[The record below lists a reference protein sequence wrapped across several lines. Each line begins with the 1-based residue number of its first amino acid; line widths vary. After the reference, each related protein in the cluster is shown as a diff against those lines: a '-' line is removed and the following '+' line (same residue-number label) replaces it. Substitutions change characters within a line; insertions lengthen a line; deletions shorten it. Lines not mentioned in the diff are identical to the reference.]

1 MSSGIAVR
9 RFIKRAPRH
18 IVLFSLFAAS
28 LAGCASSPSN
38 QVQSDRAENI
48 ILFIGDGMGISTVT
62 AARIFDGQSQ
72 GKSGEE
78 HVLPFER
85 FDRVALVK
93 TYNTNQQVADSA
105 GTATAMLSGEKTK
118 AGVIGIGP
126 TARRRNCEDALQNPL
141 ENIGEIAKRR
151 GKHVGI
157 VTTARITHAT
167 PASLYAHTPERD
179 WESDIFLPM
188 DDWAAGCR
196 DIAWQLLNS
205 VPEGGLDIAMGG
217 GRAAF
222 YGHDFGGWR
231 RAADD
236 DLVRTWLA
244 GDPARRFIDTAAAL
258 DEIRSDQQVLG
269 LFSRSHMT
277 YVAERDEDTT
287 EPTLSQM
294 TAAAIDRLASSP
306 DGYFLL
312 VEGGRIDHGHHIGKP
327 AYAMLETQAFARAV
341 ETALQKVDLEK
352 TLILVTADH
361 SHVFTMGGYATR
373 GNPILGLVVT
383 NDKTGKPN
391 PSPARARDGK
401 NYRTVQYANGPG
413 AITSLPR
420 PDPDLGVDSLAQA
433 LIPMRAENIDGSVTN
448 DETHGGEDVA
458 IYAAGAGADGVRGV
472 IEQNLIFD
480 IMMSAY
486 GRPLDSAE
494 TTRSQGQTTAISG
507 RMD

>member
-1 MSSGIAVR
+1 MTSGIAMQ
-9 RFIKRAPRH
+9 RFINRVPRH
-18 IVLFSLFAAS
+18 IVLFSLFAAP
-28 LAGCASSPSN
+28 LAGCASFPSN

-48 ILFIGDGMGISTVT
+48 ILFIGDGMGVSTVT

-85 FDRVALVK
+85 FDHVALVK

-126 TARRRNCEDALQNPL
+126 KAGRRNCKDALQYPL

-151 GKHVGI
+151 GKKVGI
-157 VTTARITHAT
+157 VTTARITHGT

-179 WESDIFLPM
+179 WESDQFLPV
-188 DDWAAGCR
+188 DDWAVGCR

-222 YGHDFGGWR
+222 YGRDLGGSR
-231 RAADD
+231 LTADD
-236 DLVRTWLA
+236 DLVRDWLA
-244 GDPARRFIDTAAAL
+244 GNPARRFIDTAAAL
-258 DEIRSDQQVLG
+258 DEILSDQQVLG
-269 LFSRSHMT
+269 LFSQSHMT
-277 YVAERDEDTT
+277 YVAERFEDTT

-294 TAAAIDRLASSP
+294 TAAAIDRLATSP
-306 DGYFLL
+306 EGYFLL

-341 ETALQKVDLEK
+341 ETALKKVDLEE

-383 NDKTGKPN
+383 NDKTGRPN
-391 PSPARARDGK
+391 AGPARAPDGMT
-401 NYRTVQYANGPG
+401 YRTVQYANGPG
-413 AITSLPR
+413 AITGLPR
-420 PDPDLGVDSLAQA
+420 PDPELGVDSLAQA
-433 LIPMRAENIDGSVTN
+433 LIPMRDENIDGSVDD

-458 IYAAGAGADGVRGV
+458 LYAAGAGADGVRGV

-486 GRPLDSAE
+486 EGSSAK
-494 TTRSQGQTTAISG
+494 
-507 RMD
+507 

>member
-1 MSSGIAVR
+1 MSSGTAVQK
-9 RFIKRAPRH
+9 FLDRAPH
-18 IVLFSLFAAS
+18 HTVLFSLFAAS
-28 LAGCASSPSN
+28 LAGCVLSPSN
-38 QVQSDRAENI
+38 QVRSDHAKNV
-48 ILFIGDGMGISTVT
+48 ILFIGDGMGVSTVT

-72 GKSGEE
+72 GKSGED

-85 FDRVALVK
+85 FDHVALVK
-93 TYNTNQQVADSA
+93 TYNTNQQVPDSA

-126 TARRRNCEDALQNPL
+126 KADRSNCEDALRYPL

-151 GKHVGI
+151 GKHVGV

-167 PASLYAHTPERD
+167 PASLYAHSPERD
-179 WESDIFLPM
+179 WESDRFLPA

-217 GRAAF
+217 GRAEF
-222 YGHDFGGWR
+222 YGRDFGGWR
-231 RAADD
+231 RAAND

-244 GDPARRFIDTAAAL
+244 GDPARLFIDTAAAL

-269 LFSRSHMT
+269 LFSQSHMT
-277 YVAERDEDTT
+277 FVAERGEDTT

-294 TAAAIDRLASSP
+294 TAAAIDHLASSP

-312 VEGGRIDHGHHIGKP
+312 VEGGRIDHGHHAGKP

-341 ETALQKVDLEK
+341 ETALQKVDLEE

-383 NDKTGKPN
+383 NDRTGKPN
-391 PSPARARDGK
+391 AGPARAWDGK
-401 NYRTVQYANGPG
+401 TYRTVQYANGPG
-413 AITSLPR
+413 AITGLPR
-420 PDPDLGVDSLAQA
+420 QDPDLGVDSQAQA
-433 LIPMRAENIDGSVTN
+433 LIPMRVEYIDGSVTN
-448 DETHGGEDVA
+448 EETHGGEDVA
-458 IYAAGAGADGVRGV
+458 IYSAGAGADGVRGV

-480 IMMSAY
+480 IIMSAY
-486 GRPLDSAE
+486 GRPSAK
-494 TTRSQGQTTAISG
+494 
-507 RMD
+507 

>member
-1 MSSGIAVR
+1 MQQLIS
-9 RFIKRAPRH
+9 RAPRH
-18 IVLFSLFAAS
+18 IVLFSLFVAA

-38 QVQSDRAENI
+38 QVQSGRAENI
-48 ILFIGDGMGISTVT
+48 ILFIGDGMGVSTVT

-85 FDRVALVK
+85 FDHVALVK

-105 GTATAMLSGEKTK
+105 GTATAMLSGDKTR
-118 AGVIGIGP
+118 AGVIGIGSK
-126 TARRRNCEDALQNPL
+126 ARRRNCKDALENPL
-141 ENIGEIAKRR
+141 ESIGEIAKRR
-151 GKHVGI
+151 GKEVGV
-157 VTTARITHAT
+157 VTTTRITHAT

-179 WESDIFLPM
+179 WESDQFLPA

-217 GRAAF
+217 GRATF
-222 YGHDFGGWR
+222 YGGDHGGSR
-231 RAADD
+231 LAASD
-236 DLVRTWLA
+236 DLVSAWLA

-258 DEIRSDQQVLG
+258 DGIQSDQQVLG

-277 YVAERDEDTT
+277 YVAERDEDST

-294 TAAAIDRLASSP
+294 TAAAIDRLATSAE
-306 DGYFLL
+306 GYFLL

-327 AYAMLETQAFARAV
+327 AYAMLEAQAFARAV
-341 ETALQKVDLEK
+341 ETAIQKVDLEE

-383 NDKTGKPN
+383 NDKTGSPN
-391 PSPARARDGK
+391 AGPARASDGK
-401 NYRTVQYANGPG
+401 TYRTVQYANGPG
-413 AITSLPR
+413 ATPGLPR
-420 PDPDLGVDSLAQA
+420 QDPELGVDSLAQA
-433 LIPMRAENIDGSVTN
+433 LIPLRSENIDGTVTN

-458 IYAAGAGADGVRGV
+458 LYAAGAGADAVRGV
-472 IEQNLIFD
+472 IEQNRIFD
-480 IMMSAY
+480 IMMSAF
-486 GRPLDSAE
+486 GQLSA
-494 TTRSQGQTTAISG
+494 R
-507 RMD
+507 

>member
-1 MSSGIAVR
+1 MTTSIAMQRFTNRAHRHIAV
-9 RFIKRAPRH
+9 
-18 IVLFSLFAAS
+18 FSLFAAA
-28 LAGCASSPSN
+28 LAGCASLP
-38 QVQSDRAENI
+38 SDRVQNDRAKNI
-48 ILFIGDGMGISTVT
+48 ILFIGDGMGVSTVT

-78 HVLPFER
+78 HILPFER
-85 FDRVALVK
+85 FEHVALVK
-93 TYNTNQQVADSA
+93 TYNTNQQIPDSA
-105 GTATAMLSGEKTK
+105 GTATAMLSGEKTN
-118 AGVIGIGP
+118 AGVIGVGP
-126 TARRRNCEDALQNPL
+126 KTGRRNCRDALQYPL

-151 GKHVGI
+151 GKKVGT

-179 WESDIFLPM
+179 WESDQFLKT
-188 DDWAAGCR
+188 DDSAAGCR

-222 YGHDFGGWR
+222 YGRDLGGSR
-231 RAADD
+231 RKADD
-236 DLVRTWLA
+236 DLVRDWLA
-244 GDPARRFIDTAAAL
+244 DDPARRFIDTAAAL

-277 YVAERDEDTT
+277 YVAERGEDTT

-294 TAAAIDRLASSP
+294 TAAAIDRLATSP
-306 DGYFLL
+306 QGYFLL

-327 AYAMLETQAFARAV
+327 AYAMLETQAFALAV
-341 ETALQKVDLEK
+341 ETALQKADLEE

-361 SHVFTMGGYATR
+361 SHVFTMGGYPTR

-383 NDKTGKPN
+383 NDETGKPN
-391 PSPARARDGK
+391 AGPALASDGK
-401 NYRTVQYANGPG
+401 TYRTVQYANGPG
-413 AITSLPR
+413 AITGLPR
-420 PDPDLGVDSLAQA
+420 PEPELGVDSLAQA
-433 LIPMRAENIDGSVTN
+433 LIPMRDENIDGSVSN
-448 DETHGGEDVA
+448 DETHGGEDVVL
-458 IYAAGAGADGVRGV
+458 YATGAGANGVRGV

-486 GRPLDSAE
+486 GWPSPR
-494 TTRSQGQTTAISG
+494 
-507 RMD
+507 

>member
-1 MSSGIAVR
+1 MTSGIAMQ
-9 RFIKRAPRH
+9 RFINWARRH
-18 IVLFSLFAAS
+18 IVLFSLFAAP
-28 LAGCASSPSN
+28 LAGCASYPSN
-38 QVQSDRAENI
+38 QVQSDHAKNI
-48 ILFIGDGMGISTVT
+48 ILFVGDGMGVATVT

-85 FDRVALVK
+85 FDHVALVK

-126 TARRRNCEDALQNPL
+126 KAGRRNCKDALRYPL

-151 GKHVGI
+151 GKNVGI
-157 VTTARITHAT
+157 VTTTRITHAT

-179 WESDIFLPM
+179 WESDQFLPM
-188 DDWAAGCR
+188 DDWTVGCR

-205 VPEGGLDIAMGG
+205 VPEGGLDIVMGG

-222 YGHDFGGWR
+222 YGRDLGGSR
-231 RAADD
+231 LTADD
-236 DLVRTWLA
+236 DLVRAWLA

-277 YVAERDEDTT
+277 YVAERGEDTT

-294 TAAAIDRLASSP
+294 TAAAIDRLATSLE
-306 DGYFLL
+306 GYFLL

-341 ETALQKVDLEK
+341 ETALQKVDLEE

-391 PSPARARDGK
+391 ARPARAADGK
-401 NYRTVQYANGPG
+401 TYRTVQYADGPG
-413 AITSLPR
+413 AITELPR
-420 PDPDLGVDSLAQA
+420 PDPELGVDSLAQA
-433 LIPMRAENIDGSVTN
+433 LIPMRDENIDGSVTN

-458 IYAAGAGADGVRGV
+458 LYATGAGADGVRGV

-486 GRPLDSAE
+486 GWSSAK
-494 TTRSQGQTTAISG
+494 
-507 RMD
+507 

>member
-1 MSSGIAVR
+1 
-9 RFIKRAPRH
+9 
-18 IVLFSLFAAS
+18 
-28 LAGCASSPSN
+28 
-38 QVQSDRAENI
+38 
-48 ILFIGDGMGISTVT
+48 MGVSTVT

-85 FDRVALVK
+85 FDNVALVK

-105 GTATAMLSGEKTK
+105 GTATAMLSGVKTK

-126 TARRRNCEDALQNPL
+126 QASRRNCKDAFQYPLQ
-141 ENIGEIAKRR
+141 NIGEIAKRR
-151 GKHVGI
+151 GKNVGI

-167 PASLYAHTPERD
+167 PAGLYAHTPERD
-179 WESDIFLPM
+179 WESDQLLPA

-196 DIAWQLLNS
+196 DIAWQLLNLA
-205 VPEGGLDIAMGG
+205 PEGGLDIAMGG

-222 YGHDFGGWR
+222 YGRELGGSR
-231 RAADD
+231 RTGDD
-236 DLVRTWLA
+236 DLVSAWLA
-244 GDPARRFIDTAAAL
+244 GDTARLFIDTADAL

-269 LFSRSHMT
+269 LFSGSHMT
-277 YVAERDEDTT
+277 YVAERSEDTI

-294 TAAAIDRLASSP
+294 TGAAIDRLAASP
-306 DGYFLL
+306 AGYFLL

-341 ETALQKVDLEK
+341 ETALQKVDLEE

-383 NDKTGKPN
+383 NDKTGQPN
-391 PSPARARDGK
+391 AEPARASDGRT
-401 NYRTVQYANGPG
+401 YRTVQYANGPG
-413 AITSLPR
+413 AATSLPR
-420 PDPDLGVDSLAQA
+420 PDPELGVDSLAQA

-448 DETHGGEDVA
+448 DETHAGEDVA
-458 IYAAGAGADGVRGV
+458 LYAVGAGADGVRGV

-486 GRPLDSAE
+486 GEPSAK
-494 TTRSQGQTTAISG
+494 
-507 RMD
+507 